1 MAKLQPQEGTGAWR
15 PAGPGDLQ
23 ELAGRITA
31 LLDAFGRCGADPD
44 GGYTRYLYSGAWQ
57 EAQCAVSREM
67 KAAGLS
73 VYYDEAGNLFGR
85 LEGSSAEEGAV
96 LTGSHIDTVRCGGLY
111 DGAAG
116 IAAAVA
122 AIELLHRRCGQP
134 RRTLEAVSLCEE
146 EGSRFPLT
154 FWGSGSIAGRYAP
167 DAPPEAADRSGIT
180 LAEAMKAAGFGPG
193 THRSARRTDIGAF
206 VELHIEQGAVLE
218 QERLDLGVV
227 LGIVGQRRWTFT
239 LRGEANHA
247 GTTPMRL
254 RRDALAGACEMIL
267 EAERQ
272 ACAYGEAM
280 VATAGS
286 VSAAPGLSNVI
297 AGQAVFT
304 LDVRHPDAETLQ
316 SFCDELYGIFEGIAA
331 SRELEF
337 AGEQW
342 MNVLP
347 APMDARLC
355 EAVEAAAK
363 GLGLRSRRMYSGA
376 GHDAQVFSG
385 SFPAAMLFVPSSKGL
400 SHSPEEYTSP
410 EQLAR
415 GAAALCNVLYT
426 LAYEE
431 EEKEK
436 GDSQHENVR

>member
-1 MAKLQPQEGTGAWR
+1 MAKLQPQEGMGAWR

-44 GGYTRYLYSGAWQ
+44 GGYTRALYSAAWQ
-57 EAQCAVSREM
+57 EAQSAVRQEIEG
-67 KAAGLS
+67 AGLTA
-73 VYYDEAGNLFGR
+73 YYDETGSLFGR
-85 LEGSSAEEGAV
+85 LQGTSEEEGTV

-116 IAAAVA
+116 IAAAIA

-154 FWGSGSIAGRYAP
+154 YWGSGSMTGRYAP
-167 DAPPEAADRSGIT
+167 DAPPEAADAGGIT
-180 LAEAMKAAGFGPG
+180 LAEAMQAAGFGPG

-227 LGIVGQRRWTFT
+227 LGITGQRRWTFT

-267 EAERQ
+267 EAERR
-272 ACAYGEAM
+272 ARAYGEAM

-286 VSAAPGLSNVI
+286 IRAAPGLSNVI
-297 AGQAVFT
+297 PGQAVFT
-304 LDVRHPDAETLQ
+304 LDVRHPDGDTLQ
-316 SFCDELYGIFEGIAA
+316 AFCDELYGVFEGMAA
-331 SRELEF
+331 ARGLEF

-355 EAVEAAAK
+355 EAVETAAK

-385 SFPAAMLFVPSSKGL
+385 LCPAAMLFVPSRGGI
-400 SHSPEEYTSP
+400 SHAPEEYTSP
-410 EQLAR
+410 EELAR
-415 GAAALCNVLYT
+415 GAAVLCNVLYT

-431 EEKEK
+431 IEK
-436 GDSQHENVR
+436 GESPHENIR